1 MTDGFI
7 KLLRNAKSQ
16 EHFINHIPIL
26 ITRFRSNVNKY
37 RRFMV
42 SASALTLFIR
52 LYLLLKFTVSKYC
65 NYL

>member
-26 ITRFRSNVNKY
+26 ITKDLGQ
-37 RRFMV
+37 M
-42 SASALTLFIR
+42 
-52 LYLLLKFTVSKYC
+52 
-65 NYL
+65 